1 MVSTEYQRE
10 TSEFDGTFN
19 FFSEFSTEILHLLEI
34 EKPHLLFRRVQCR
47 INFILAGNVPFIF
60 NIHSLYFQ
68 CFGKAC
74 ITYCMRSEIHSQFRL
89 AETCGSTDNIYLMI
103 HKKYPLFQIKYNF
116 ILYNIGC
123 LCNDL

>member
-34 EKPHLLFRRVQCR
+34 EKRHLLFRRVQCR
-47 INFILAGNVPFIF
+47 INFIFAGQVPFNF
-60 NIHSLYFQ
+60 NVLSLYLQ
-68 CFGKAC
+68 CSGQAGV
-74 ITYCMRSEIHSQFRL
+74 TYCIPCEIHTQFRL
-89 AETCGSTDNIYLMI
+89 AEACGSTDNIYLMI

-123 LCNDL
+123 LRNDL